1 MQIRNRKIKRKEDE
15 KMKKEMKKEMMA
27 ILAAGLM
34 FAVAACG
41 VKAGDVNERT
51 DIIEEPAQVEEP
63 EIDNETKTDDQIQT
77 EDQSQNGKDKEN
89 GTEDQVQ
96 IPNPFVD
103 CETMEEAEKLAGFSL
118 TAPESIDGYSDR
130 IIQAV
135 EGELVQVIF
144 TRNHCIE
151 LEDPEDLD
159 AIDWENADFD
169 SHDLMIRKGTG
180 MEDISGDYNEYPEVE
195 TVSVSDRTVT
205 LKEKDGLVH
214 TAIWN
219 ADGYS
224 YAVYAADGVSTDV
237 MTALVS
243 EVE

>member
-1 MQIRNRKIKRKEDE
+1 
-15 KMKKEMKKEMMA
+15 MKKEMMA

-34 FAVAACG
+34 FVAAACG

-51 DIIEEPAQVEEP
+51 DIIEDQTQVEEP
-63 EIDNETKTDDQIQT
+63 EIDNETKTDDQTQ
-77 EDQSQNGKDKEN
+77 
-89 GTEDQVQ
+89 TEDQVQ

-103 CETMEEAEKLAGFSL
+103 CGTMEEASKLAGFSL
-118 TAPESIDGYSDR
+118 TAPDGYSDR

-144 TRNHCIE
+144 TRNQCIKLEDMEEPVAE
-151 LEDPEDLD
+151 LE
-159 AIDWENADFD
+159 NTDFE
-169 SHDLMIRKGTG
+169 SHDLTIRKGTG
-180 MEDISGDYNEYPEVE
+180 MDDISGDYNEYPEVE
-195 TVSVSDRTVT
+195 TVTVDDKTVT

-224 YAVYAADGVSTDV
+224 YAVYAADGVSADV
-237 MTALVS
+237 MTDLVS
-243 EVE
+243 EIA

>member
-1 MQIRNRKIKRKEDE
+1 
-15 KMKKEMKKEMMA
+15 MKKEMMA

-51 DIIEEPAQVEEP
+51 DIIEDQIQVEEP
-63 EIDNETKTDDQIQT
+63 GTDDETKTDDQIQ
-77 EDQSQNGKDKEN
+77 
-89 GTEDQVQ
+89 
-96 IPNPFVD
+96 IPNPFVNF
-103 CETMEEAEKLAGFSL
+103 ETMEEASKLAGFSL

-144 TRNHCIE
+144 TRNQCIE
-151 LEDPEDLD
+151 LENPEELD
-159 AIDWENADFD
+159 AVDWENADFEP
-169 SHDLMIRKGTG
+169 HDLMIRKGTV

-195 TVSVSDRTVT
+195 TVAVDDRTVT
-205 LKEKDGLVH
+205 LKEKEGLVH
-214 TAIWN
+214 IAIWN

-224 YAVYAADGVSTDV
+224 YAVYAADGVSADV
-237 MTALVS
+237 MTALIS

>member
-1 MQIRNRKIKRKEDE
+1 
-15 KMKKEMKKEMMA
+15 MKKEMMA

-41 VKAGDVNERT
+41 EKAGDVNERT
-51 DIIEEPAQVEEP
+51 DIIEDQTQVEEP
-63 EIDNETKTDDQIQT
+63 EPGDEAGTDDQIQT

-89 GTEDQVQ
+89 GSEDQVQ

-103 CETMEEAEKLAGFSL
+103 CETMEEASKLAGFSL

-130 IIQAV
+130 IIQAI

-144 TRNHCIE
+144 TRNQCIE
-151 LEDPEDLD
+151 LEDLEEPAAEL
-159 AIDWENADFD
+159 ENTDFK
-169 SHDLMIRKGTG
+169 SHDLTIRKGTG
-180 MEDISGDYNEYPEVE
+180 MDDISGDYSEYPEVE
-195 TVSVSDRTVT
+195 TVTVDDKTVT

-219 ADGYS
+219 TDGYS
-224 YAVYAADGVSTDV
+224 YAVYAADGVSADV

-243 EVE
+243 EIA

>member
-1 MQIRNRKIKRKEDE
+1 
-15 KMKKEMKKEMMA
+15 MKKEMMA

-34 FAVAACG
+34 FVVAACG

-51 DIIEEPAQVEEP
+51 DIIE
-63 EIDNETKTDDQIQT
+63 
-77 EDQSQNGKDKEN
+77 
-89 GTEDQVQ
+89 DQVQ
-96 IPNPFVD
+96 IPNPFVG
-103 CETMEEAEKLAGFSL
+103 CETMEEASKLAGFSL
-118 TAPESIDGYSDR
+118 TAPDSIDGYSDR

-144 TRNHCIE
+144 TRNQCIE
-151 LEDPEDLD
+151 LEDMEESAAEL
-159 AIDWENADFD
+159 ENADFEP
-169 SHDLMIRKGTG
+169 HDLMIRKGTV

-195 TVSVSDRTVT
+195 TVAVDDRTVT
-205 LKEKDGLVH
+205 LKEKEGLVH

-224 YAVYAADGVSTDV
+224 YAVYAADGVSADV
-237 MTALVS
+237 MTALIS

>member
-1 MQIRNRKIKRKEDE
+1 
-15 KMKKEMKKEMMA
+15 MKKEMMA

-41 VKAGDVNERT
+41 EKAGDVNERT
-51 DIIEEPAQVEEP
+51 DII
-63 EIDNETKTDDQIQT
+63 
-77 EDQSQNGKDKEN
+77 
-89 GTEDQVQ
+89 EDQVQ

-103 CETMEEAEKLAGFSL
+103 CETMEEAGKLAGFSL

-144 TRNHCIE
+144 TRNQCIE
-151 LEDPEDLD
+151 LEDPEDPD
-159 AIDWENADFD
+159 AASQETVDFE
-169 SHDLMIRKGTG
+169 SHDLTIRKGTG

-205 LKEKDGLVH
+205 LKEKDGLVY
-214 TAIWN
+214 TAIWSM
-219 ADGYS
+219 DGYS
-224 YAVYAADGVSTDV
+224 YAVYAADGVSADV

>member
-1 MQIRNRKIKRKEDE
+1 
-15 KMKKEMKKEMMA
+15 MMA

-41 VKAGDVNERT
+41 VKTGDINERT
-51 DIIEEPAQVEEP
+51 DIIEDQTQVEEP

-77 EDQSQNGKDKEN
+77 EDQ
-89 GTEDQVQ
+89 VQ

-103 CETMEEAEKLAGFSL
+103 CETMEEAGKLAGFSL

-144 TRNHCIE
+144 TRNQCIE
-151 LEDPEDLD
+151 LENQEDSG
-159 AIDWENADFD
+159 ATSQETADFE
-169 SHDLMIRKGTG
+169 SHDLTIRKGTG
-180 MEDISGDYNEYPEVE
+180 MDDISGDYNEYPEVE
-195 TVSVSDRTVT
+195 TVTVGDKTVT
-205 LKEKDGLVH
+205 LKEEGGLVH
-214 TAIWN
+214 TAIWK

-243 EVE
+243 EIA